1 MQLTHA
7 RQLACCGWRSGGHYA
22 HILRLKEVRLLLFFC
37 KADYAYSLFFLSFFL
52 SPFASHNVRSQIPIR
67 LKLISI
73 AFCSPRTHSINRHRF
88 LLTTSCDT
96 GHVVATS
103 REEIECHRPFIS
115 LCEGTVYLYDLA
127 ICLCESVHRA
137 AD

>member
-7 RQLACCGWRSGGHYA
+7 RQLACCGWPSDGHYA
-22 HILRLKEVRLLLFFC
+22 HILRLKEVRLFC
-37 KADYAYSLFFLSFFL
+37 FVMLIMLIAFSFFLFL
-52 SPFASHNVRSQIPIR
+52 SPFASHNVRSQILIR